1 MEYRNYGVPHANPE
15 NKEEELAF
23 IGEKRSLGKAII
35 TKESSGG
42 TSGPVQS
49 VEVSYRLGHYSLWL
63 AGLSSG
69 GEKFSSYCWI
79 VK

>member
-1 MEYRNYGVPHANPE
+1 MPHANL
-15 NKEEELAF
+15 EELAF
-23 IGEKRSLGKAII
+23 IGEKGSLGKATI

-49 VEVSYRLGHYSLWL
+49 VEVPYRSGHCSLWL

-69 GEKFSSYCWI
+69 GERFSSYRWI